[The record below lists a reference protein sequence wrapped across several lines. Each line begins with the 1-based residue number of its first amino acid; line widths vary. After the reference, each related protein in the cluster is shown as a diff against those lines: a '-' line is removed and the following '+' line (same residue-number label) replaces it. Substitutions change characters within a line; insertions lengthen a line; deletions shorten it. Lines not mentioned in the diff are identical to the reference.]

1 MAYDLADLK
10 SRADAA
16 ALAAGVPASLF
27 ENLIGHESEWNA
39 AAVGTSGEI
48 GLVQIMPCT
57 ASQFSGDPHN
67 IDDNLMMGAQY
78 LKKQFDAF
86 GNWTDALQAYNGS
99 KGTTKGPTYSDAILQ
114 GLDPKTGQAV
124 SQGWLDGFFKQI
136 GIDLGIAAKS
146 IDPNSTPQT
155 AGDAVSTIA
164 AAAGAKS
171 YLSTGAMY
179 AGTGVILAAVLLLGL
194 YLTAAGAKNQALA
207 HKEHFL

>member
-27 ENLIGHESEWNA
+27 ENLIGHESGWNA

-48 GLVQIMPCT
+48 GLVQIMPGT

-114 GLDPKTGQAV
+114 GLDPKTGQVAPK
-124 SQGWLDGFFKQI
+124 SLWDEILA
-136 GIDLGIAAKS
+136 GI
-146 IDPNSTPQT
+146 QT
-155 AGDAVSTIA
+155 RFGG
-164 AAAGAKS
+164 GAMPS
-171 YLSTGAMY
+171 NGATDVPYLPSTGDVTAISAGFNKYLTTGALY
-179 AGTGVILAAVLLLGL
+179 AGSGVFLLLVLLLGL